1 MLWLFFSNN
10 IIEII
15 VFESINTIYTYIYNN
30 NEIEKKIF
38 DLKILF

>member
-1 MLWLFFSNN
+1 MCYMLWLLFSNN

-30 NEIEKKIF
+30 NEIEKKYLI
-38 DLKILF
+38 

>member
-30 NEIEKKIF
+30 NEIEKKYLI
-38 DLKILF
+38 